1 MLPAGPSFWDQGILT
16 VIGLEKVK
24 WISDAVPNVG
34 LNVAFMIFGAAAL
47 AFNIVTRWVHTS
59 LFFTPL
65 IYQPRS
71 LREYRIAELYN
82 VSEQLFKRLQ
92 EPETKRTGP
101 VHATVV
107 SASIP
112 GDGASADLL
121 VIPPKCRRFRNRL
134 LRIAGAV
141 LVRLG
146 SDVCAS
152 SRKDHP
158 CARHQD
164 RFPFAGPY
172 MDMER
177 NWCPGC

>member
-1 MLPAGPSFWDQGILT
+1 ML
-16 VIGLEKVK
+16 
-24 WISDAVPNVG
+24 
-34 LNVAFMIFGAAAL
+34 FGAVGL
-47 AFNIVTRWVHTS
+47 AFNIFTRWVHTS
-59 LFFTPL
+59 PFFL
-65 IYQPRS
+65 LSIGHVHR
-71 LREYRIAELYN
+71 LAELQI
-82 VSEQLFKRLQ
+82 VPKQLFERLQ
-92 EPETKRTGP
+92 EPQTERTEP
-101 VHATVV
+101 FHPAAVP
-107 SASIP
+107 ASIP
-112 GDGASADLL
+112 DDGASADLL